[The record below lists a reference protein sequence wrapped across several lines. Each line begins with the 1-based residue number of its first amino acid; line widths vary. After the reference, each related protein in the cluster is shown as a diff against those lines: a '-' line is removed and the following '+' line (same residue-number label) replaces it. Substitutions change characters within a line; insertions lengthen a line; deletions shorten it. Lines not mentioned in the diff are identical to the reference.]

1 MRATICTIV
10 SRGDWLWKAANIKNV
25 NSSAVGYVGSSRHS
39 TILCFSALKLW
50 RNNFMR
56 CFSWSLRSKWLRI
69 VLVNIVEHLQLST
82 KIYNRGRASYPFH
95 SINYAC
101 NYWSMESLLM
111 DHHNAVLKE
120 CLYAPQRVWRTKWMK
135 RKEIN
140 YSYLSNTLGRLIAT
154 PVLKRKGC
162 LNYTLKGWVWLSL
175 YLTLKQDHTP
185 AEHDS
190 ISFLLIFRKS
200 SIKHPLG
207 ERGGLKN
214 NFIYSNQVWMGSK

>member
-1 MRATICTIV
+1 M

-69 VLVNIVEHLQLST
+69 ELVNIVEHLQLST

-95 SINYAC
+95 SVNYAC
-101 NYWSMESLLM
+101 NYWSTEITVM
-111 DHHNAVLKE
+111 DHHNAMLE
-120 CLYAPQRVWRTKWMK
+120 EFLYAPQRVWHTKWRK
-135 RKEIN
+135 RKGIN
-140 YSYLSNTLGRLIAT
+140 SSYLSIKLGELIAT

-175 YLTLKQDHTP
+175 HLTLKEDHTP
-185 AEHDS
+185 AEYDS
-190 ISFLLIFRKS
+190 IRFLLIFHKS

-207 ERGGLKN
+207 VGQGA
-214 NFIYSNQVWMGSK
+214 

>member
-1 MRATICTIV
+1 M

-101 NYWSMESLLM
+101 NYWSMESLLWTITM
-111 DHHNAVLKE
+111 P
-120 CLYAPQRVWRTKWMK
+120 CWRSVCMPHRESDVQNEWKGKKST
-135 RKEIN
+135 
-140 YSYLSNTLGRLIAT
+140 IAIYPT
-154 PVLKRKGC
+154 H
-162 LNYTLKGWVWLSL
+162 WV
-175 YLTLKQDHTP
+175 D
-185 AEHDS
+185 
-190 ISFLLIFRKS
+190 
-200 SIKHPLG
+200 
-207 ERGGLKN
+207 
-214 NFIYSNQVWMGSK
+214 